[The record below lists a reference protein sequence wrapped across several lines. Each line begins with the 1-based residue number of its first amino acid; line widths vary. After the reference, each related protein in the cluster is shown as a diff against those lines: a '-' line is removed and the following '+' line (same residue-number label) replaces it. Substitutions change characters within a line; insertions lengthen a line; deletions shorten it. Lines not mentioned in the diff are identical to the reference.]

1 MKCVRGLRWWA
12 VLLAA
17 VVLAACQRGEPPV
30 AFHANSDPQD
40 LAAWHV
46 VAIRDGYL
54 APNQGVVPYG
64 VNAKLFSDYAFKL
77 RTVWMPKG
85 TAAKYTARG
94 PLDFPVGTIISKTF
108 YYPLPKGEP
117 RNATDVEMTY
127 HDASTYVPGKGVK
140 LDRVHLIE
148 TRLLL
153 HRKAGWQAI
162 TYTWNAQQTQATL
175 APGGAIDSL
184 VLVKANGAREPFH
197 YVVPSHAQCAIC
209 HDYTHSATVNNS
221 DHTIIPIGPT
231 AAHLNRDFTY
241 ANGSANQLEHWAKIG
256 YLTGVPALASVPRD
270 ADWLDAKAPLDARAR
285 SYLDANCSYC
295 HNPHGEANYTSLWLT
310 AEEPAGMH
318 TGFCKTPVAAGR
330 ATGNRLFDVV
340 PGEPNESILTYRMA
354 STQVGVMMPELGRT
368 LSDAKGVELIRDWIK
383 ALPGNCKIIH
393 GDNASL

>member
-1 MKCVRGLRWWA
+1 MKRTRWLGWLA
-12 VLLAA
+12 LLAA
-17 VVLAACQRGEPPV
+17 GTLLAACQRATPPV
-30 AFHANSDPQD
+30 AFHATQDPAD

-46 VAIRDGYL
+46 VDVRDGYL
-54 APNQGVVPYG
+54 VPNQGVVPYG

-85 TAAKYTARG
+85 TSAKYTAKG

-108 YYPLPKGEP
+108 YYPLPKGQP
-117 RNATDVEMTY
+117 RNATDVALTY
-127 HDASTYVPGKGVK
+127 TDPGAFEPGKGLK
-140 LDRVHLIE
+140 LARVHLIE

-162 TYTWNAQQTQATL
+162 TYTWNAEQTHATL
-175 APGGAIDSL
+175 APTGALDSL
-184 VLVKANGAREPFH
+184 VLVDQGQRQPFH

-209 HDYTHSATVNNS
+209 HDYTHSATINNS
-221 DHTIIPIGPT
+221 DHTIVPIGPT

-241 ANGSANQLEHWAKIG
+241 ATGSANQLEHWAQVG

-270 ADWLDAKAPLDARAR
+270 ADWLDTKLPLEARAR
-285 SYLDANCSYC
+285 SYLDANCAYC

-310 AEEPAGMH
+310 ADEPEGMH

-330 ATGNRLFDVV
+330 ATGNRLFDIV
-340 PGEPNESILTYRMA
+340 PGQPDASIVIHRMA

-368 LSDAKGVELIRDWIK
+368 LADRKAVELISDWIK
-383 ALPGNCKIIH
+383 SLPGNCTIVH
-393 GDNASL
+393 GTNTAP